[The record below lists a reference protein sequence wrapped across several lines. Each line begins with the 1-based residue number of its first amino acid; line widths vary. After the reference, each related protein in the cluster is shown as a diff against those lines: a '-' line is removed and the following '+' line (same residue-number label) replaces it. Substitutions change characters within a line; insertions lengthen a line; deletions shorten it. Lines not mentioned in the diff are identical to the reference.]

1 MLFLRLSLALAVA
14 LLVPAQPATAGHEGI
29 PSEGLPIKRQE
40 TEPARA
46 VAALPVPDPA
56 LEAVIRTVLGSQAQ
70 RYGVVVEE
78 LRHGTGAALNPYR
91 VFNTASLF
99 KLLVMHE
106 AFRQRALGRLSFREM
121 LLVTQGYA
129 AWDLGTLRAVGIS
142 VGDWVSIGRLVEVM
156 ITHSDNTSAVMLGDR
171 LGWRNIDQGIRGLG
185 LSTTSV
191 NTPQPYTTAADM
203 AALLEAIARGLAVSS
218 QASAEMESLLL
229 RQQIR
234 DRIPQGVPAG
244 VSVGNKTGNW
254 TDATHDVAIVYAP
267 WGTYV
272 LAVLSDRP
280 WTNAPIV
287 ELSRQ
292 VYQYYAGRAFHESS
306 PSRRAEEPARDAGR
320 DPGGE
325 EPGAGERGTGEPDG
339 SPLLT
344 FPQQAA
350 DVE

>member
-1 MLFLRLSLALAVA
+1 MS
-14 LLVPAQPATAGHEGI
+14 P
-29 PSEGLPIKRQE
+29 
-40 TEPARA
+40 
-46 VAALPVPDPA
+46 
-56 LEAVIRTVLGSQAQ
+56 
-70 RYGVVVEE
+70 
-78 LRHGTGAALNPYR
+78 
-91 VFNTASLF
+91 
-99 KLLVMHE
+99 
-106 AFRQRALGRLSFREM
+106 
-121 LLVTQGYA
+121 
-129 AWDLGTLRAVGIS
+129 
-142 VGDWVSIGRLVEVM
+142 
-156 ITHSDNTSAVMLGDR
+156 
-171 LGWRNIDQGIRGLG
+171 
-185 LSTTSV
+185 
-191 NTPQPYTTAADM
+191 
-203 AALLEAIARGLAVSS
+203 
-218 QASAEMESLLL
+218 QASAAMESLLL

-280 WTNAPIV
+280 WTNTPIV

-292 VYQYYAGRAFHESS
+292 VYQYYATRALHERSL
-306 PSRRAEEPARDAGR
+306 SRRAEEPARDAGR

-344 FPQQAA
+344 LPQQAA